1 MCWSYG
7 GIAVVFLPKR
17 LGSIEIEPEILRGD
31 VKHCR
36 RFGPC
41 GIGNEALYLN
51 SFFVDRMY
59 YIPIRSVRRIF
70 KRVAMSRGGFTG
82 KGMFA
87 SIPYLVVEYED
98 GREKQCI
105 FRTEETVDQM
115 IGCFHQMYPQ
125 VPVHSREAQKRLEE
139 KQAEKERRK
148 ALRENCAA
156 RGEIVRLAR
165 AAEYLEKEPA
175 LYEQMSRAARQKRV
189 QERTN
194 PTYRRAALTFRMMG
208 LAVFGYGIYALV
220 LHLGGAMYF
229 VLFGMAAAILFSSEN
244 MLPLRRKNE
253 AYAEQSLWEAQDQM
267 REYISKYPDFPVPAH
282 YAHPIV
288 LKWMQDILAEDR
300 AKDSA
305 GALEILKED
314 LRKLDSSVTVDQETY
329 EEIMAIKP
337 LFLVS

>member
-1 MCWSYG
+1 MG
-7 GIAVVFLPKR
+7 FLPKR

-105 FRTEETVDQM
+105 FRTEETVDEM
-115 IGCFHQMYPQ
+115 IGCFHQMYPE
-125 VPVHSREAQKRLEE
+125 VPVHSREALKRLEE
-139 KQAEKERRK
+139 KQAEKERRQVM
-148 ALRENCAA
+148 RENCRA
-156 RGEIVRLAR
+156 GEEVRRLEQ

-175 LYEQMSRAARQKRV
+175 LYEQMSSAAREKRV

-194 PTYRRAALTFRMMG
+194 PSYRRAALVIRMMG
-208 LAVFGYGIYALV
+208 LAAFVYGIYALAC
-220 LHLGGAMYF
+220 HMGSAMYF
-229 VLFGMAAAILFSSEN
+229 VLFGLTAVFLFSGAN
-244 MLPLRRKNE
+244 VRPLGKKNE
-253 AYAEQSLWEAQDQM
+253 AYAEQSLREAQDHM
-267 REYISKYPDFPVPAH
+267 KEYVSEYPDFPVPAH

-288 LKWMQDILAEDR
+288 LRWMQDILAEDR
-300 AKDSA
+300 AEDAA

-314 LRKLDSSVTVDQETY
+314 LWKLNSSVTVDQETY
-329 EEIMAIKP
+329 EEIKAVKP
-337 LFLVS
+337 LFLVMEYD

>member
-1 MCWSYG
+1 M
-7 GIAVVFLPKR
+7 VFLPKR
-17 LGSIEIEPEILRGD
+17 LGSVEIEPEILRED

-51 SFFVDRMY
+51 SFFIDRMY
-59 YIPIRSVRRIF
+59 YIPVRSARRIF
-70 KRVAMSRGGFTG
+70 KRVTMSKGGFIE

-87 SIPYLVVEYED
+87 SIPYLVIEYED

-115 IGCFHQMYPQ
+115 IGCFHQMYPE
-125 VPVHSREAQKRLEE
+125 VPVHSREALKRLEE
-139 KQAEKERRK
+139 KQAEKERRQ
-148 ALRENCAA
+148 AMRENCRA
-156 RGEIVRLAR
+156 GEEVRRLEQ

-175 LYEQMSRAARQKRV
+175 LYEQMSSAAWEKRI

-194 PTYRRAALTFRMMG
+194 PSYRRAALVIRMMG
-208 LAVFGYGIYALV
+208 LAAFGYGIYALV
-220 LHLGGAMYF
+220 LRLGGAMYF

-244 MLPLRRKNE
+244 VLPLGKKNE
-253 AYAEQSLWEAQDQM
+253 AYAEQSLREAQNQM
-267 REYISKYPDFPVPAH
+267 REYVAEYPDFPVPAH

-288 LKWMQDILAEDR
+288 LRWMQDILAEDR
-300 AKDSA
+300 AEDAA

-314 LRKLDSSVTVDQETY
+314 LRKLNSSVTVDQETY

-337 LFLVS
+337 LFLVMDHGSGTPR